1 MRTLPLSAATQAI
14 LDRIKTYE
22 WTLDVYGMSQSRA
35 VRLVKARTE
44 IRINKAG
51 IGPPYNN
58 VYRRYVLELVK
69 TFRTRTR
76 DPLARA
82 IPLAIRKWA
91 NLDLAV
97 PLLEELLGDCFLR
110 FEQHGYAMPE
120 KGLPPLSSDENG
132 GCTQTHPGRI
142 RYRHGFPQ
150 RKAVP
155 VPSRRRHSTYENAL
169 RKGRASLRGGNT
181 IEEQVELQRQGS
193 LLASDIARRL
203 KPILQTRGVSGRA
216 IIPYYNFAQQ
226 LGRLSRAYG
235 GRGLEIAAADLL
247 DLAEAKGLDGETLRA
262 LAQALFGISVP
273 S

>member
-1 MRTLPLSAATQAI
+1 MRSLPLTAATQAI

-76 DPLARA
+76 DPLAQA
-82 IPLAIRKWA
+82 IPLVIRKWA
-91 NLDLAV
+91 NLGLAV

-110 FEQHGYAMPE
+110 FEQHGYAMP
-120 KGLPPLSSDENG
+120 KRDCHRFPPHCPTGASEASK
-132 GCTQTHPGRI
+132 TV
-142 RYRHGFPQ
+142 
-150 RKAVP
+150 AVP
-155 VPSRRRHSTYENAL
+155 KRRRMTYEDAL
-169 RKGRASLRGGNT
+169 KKGRAPLHGGNT
-181 IEEQVELQRQGS
+181 IEEQTELQRQS
-193 LLASDIARRL
+193 SVVASDIACRL
-203 KPILQTRGVSGRA
+203 KPILEARGVSGRA

-226 LGRLSRAYG
+226 LGKLSRNYG
-235 GRGLEIAAADLL
+235 GKTLEMAAADLI
-247 DLAEAKGLDGETLRA
+247 DLGEAKGLDGDTLRA
-262 LAQALFGISVP
+262 IAATGFGINVTS
-273 S
+273 

>member
-110 FEQHGYAMPE
+110 FEQHGYAMPGR
-120 KGLPPLSSDENG
+120 GLARLSSDENRA
-132 GCTQTHPGRI
+132 CTQSSQSG
-142 RYRHGFPQ
+142 
-150 RKAVP
+150 K
-155 VPSRRRHSTYENAL
+155 RRRRTTYAKAL
-169 RKGRASLRGGNT
+169 QKGRVALRGGNT